1 MYLFFANISSQN
13 DRNDLSRNKLKSI
26 FKFQYSTLPIE
37 TILALLNNV
46 FVLVCTIQKVTH
58 RAITIASHVFFESL
72 QDCVLFHVKAITGLL
87 CEWGFVRRNFLA
99 RFRSSRT
106 TWRPFWRY
114 DWQRQQLDWLKG
126 QRSELYFRM
135 FIVKFSYNDY
145 ERNKMYRLS
154 PTFFFKTW
162 TWRRF
167 TTRFTRERGRTW
179 KNSVTP
185 YWGSGLAKTTWRP
198 CWRDRLTV
206 CPEGDL
212 ADWLLGQKWGHEWDD
227 TLSWY
232 LGKLI
237 SSFDKRL
244 FSFQVYIWY
253 LYKNRP
259 ICIWGIIL

>member
-26 FKFQYSTLPIE
+26 FKFQYSSLPIE
-37 TILALLNNV
+37 TILALLNNSKGDAQSYYNC
-46 FVLVCTIQKVTH
+46 FACFLWK
-58 RAITIASHVFFESL
+58 SS
-72 QDCVLFHVKAITGLL
+72 GLCFIS
-87 CEWGFVRRNFLA
+87 CEGYYRVVMWMGFCKEEFP
-99 RFRSSRT
+99 SSVSKLEGLSKT

-135 FIVKFSYNDY
+135 FIVKFSYHYDY

-237 SSFDKRL
+237 SSFDKKL
-244 FSFQVYIWY
+244 FTFQVYIWY
-253 LYKNRP
+253 LY
-259 ICIWGIIL
+259 

>member
-13 DRNDLSRNKLKSI
+13 DRNGLSRNKLKSI

-37 TILALLNNV
+37 TIRALLNNV

-99 RFRSSRT
+99 RFRRSRGSQ
-106 TWRPFWRY
+106 RQHGDHVWRY

-135 FIVKFSYNDY
+135 FIVKFSNHNGY
-145 ERNKMYRLS
+145 ERNNMYRLL
-154 PTFFFKTW
+154 PTFFFKPW

-179 KNSVTP
+179 KKLGDTV
-185 YWGSGLAKTTWRP
+185 L
-198 CWRDRLTV
+198 RL
-206 CPEGDL
+206 G
-212 ADWLLGQKWGHEWDD
+212 AGWDNMTAMLKGPTD
-227 TLSWY
+227 SLSWRWSCWLITWSKMRTRMRWY
-232 LGKLI
+232 PELIFGEVDLIIWQEIIFLPAIHLI
-237 SSFDKRL
+237 S
-244 FSFQVYIWY
+244 I
-253 LYKNRP
+253 
-259 ICIWGIIL
+259 